1 MANRRNIINRFQ
13 KRSMLKENEINEIDY
28 KSLAVAGMIGA
39 ASMFPGQAKASPESP
54 KTVQKVSYPY
64 TLEDIIAATLVD
76 EAGGEKDAA
85 RDMQSV
91 LNVIMKRGKGDIRGA
106 AAACLK
112 EKQFSG
118 WNPIKKSDVK
128 SVNGFIE
135 TKRKH
140 GKYSVA
146 LKLVAQARAGTL
158 KDLTNGADH
167 FLNLELTKS
176 QNGNVPSWYDPKKVT
191 AKVGKTTFLKLT

>member
-1 MANRRNIINRFQ
+1 MNRRDIINRY
-13 KRSMLKENEINEIDY
+13 KTRSTLNESGINEIDY

-39 ASMFPGQAKASPESP
+39 ASMFPGQSKASQEPTS
-54 KTVQKVSYPY
+54 TVQKVSYPY
-64 TLEDIIAATLVD
+64 TLEDIIAATIVD

-91 LNVIMKRGKGDIRGA
+91 LNVIMKRGNGDIRSA

-118 WNPIKKSDVK
+118 WNPIKKSDIK
-128 SVNGFIE
+128 SVNSFIE
-135 TKRKH
+135 KKRKH

-158 KDLTNGADH
+158 KDITNGADH

-176 QNGNVPSWYDPKKVT
+176 QSGKIPSWYDPKKVT
-191 AKVGKTTFLKLT
+191 GKIGRTTFLKLN

>member
-1 MANRRNIINRFQ
+1 MANRRNIINKFQ
-13 KRSMLKENEINEIDY
+13 KRSVLKENGINEIDY

-39 ASMFPGQAKASPESP
+39 ASVFPGQAKAAPESP

-64 TLEDIIAATLVD
+64 TLEDIIATTLVD

-91 LNVIMKRGKGDIRGA
+91 LNVIMKRGKGDIRAA

-191 AKVGKTTFLKLT
+191 AKIGKTTFLKLT